1 VTWHLP
7 SDDLDPLY
15 EGCWSGQYQAGVS
28 GHGDYEGSD
37 WAILAALIAG
47 LTDLTTMAE
56 LAKGLLC
63 TKEPKV
69 SVGAEGVGLRPSA
82 ALARVAARAHRLPG

>member
-1 VTWHLP
+1 VTISILCTR
-7 SDDLDPLY
+7 
-15 EGCWSGQYQAGVS
+15 GVGAGQNQAGIG
-28 GHGDYEGSD
+28 GHGDYEGSG

-63 TKEPKV
+63 TKNLKLV
-69 SVGAEGVGLRPSA
+69 
-82 ALARVAARAHRLPG
+82 